1 MGVLLGR
8 GARDVEGPAWE
19 DVVMGGRACNGKE
32 ADHIG
37 VVDGVGDASEGCDD
51 LTVGGVAE
59 NDQAP

>member
-8 GARDVEGPAWE
+8 GARDVESPAWE
-19 DVVMGGRACNGKE
+19 VTVGDGAWTGDK